1 MRARKPAALTAFCR
15 PRIWQRRYPWVRI
28 PPVKDGKW
36 GFSPADALPR
46 GNRFFERLADLLV
59 DELEREAFL
68 EVSHHAGLH
77 LAQHD
82 QRFQRRGGFRGG
94 RRAPQRQGG
103 GGGGGSSCR
112 LQRAE

>member
-1 MRARKPAALTAFCR
+1 MTARKRAALTAFCR

-28 PPVKDGKW
+28 PPVKDGKQE
-36 GFSPADALPR
+36 FSSAGALPG
-46 GNRFFERLADLLV
+46 GNPFFERLADLLV

-82 QRFQRRGGFRGG
+82 QRFQRRRVLRGN
-94 RRAPQRQGG
+94 RRTRSREVDDAAGT
-103 GGGGGSSCR
+103 
-112 LQRAE
+112 L